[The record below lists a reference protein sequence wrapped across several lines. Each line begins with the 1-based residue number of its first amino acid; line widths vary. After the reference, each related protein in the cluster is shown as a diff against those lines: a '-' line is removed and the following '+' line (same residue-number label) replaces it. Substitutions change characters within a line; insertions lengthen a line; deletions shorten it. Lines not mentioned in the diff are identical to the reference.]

1 MNSRRNFLGTSM
13 AMTGGLLGSTLLI
26 QGAAM
31 SPVSDL
37 KISDIKT
44 YRLSTGSLFV
54 RVFCSNGQSGI
65 GECSPMNTHVLQ
77 SVIEHALKPI
87 VIGQDPFNVEPLY
100 DQMLF
105 HPFKLGPHGALSE
118 AIAGIDLALWDF
130 KGRMLGS
137 PVYRLLGGAY
147 RREVPVYFSLGWN
160 QKDSPEEVANIMK
173 GAVGL
178 GYTAVKIRMNWSP
191 LQLDDPNDPAETYL
205 AAIRGKIGNSIKLMF
220 DVNNGYSTH
229 RAIQI
234 GRRFQQKF
242 QIVHYE
248 EPTPQYDY
256 EAMATVADALDVP
269 VAAGEHEYTRWQFK
283 DLIQQG
289 KPDIVQPDVTK
300 CGGLTEAKKIAALA
314 QAHNKPIVIHNTQPT
329 LGTAASLHFVASC
342 SNASYPQEFTGE
354 RPELS
359 RLFKNKLSFEQGTLR
374 VPEDPG
380 LGLEPDLAAL
390 EAAAEKG

>member
-1 MNSRRNFLGTSM
+1 MNSRRKFLGTSM
-13 AMTGGLLGSTLLI
+13 AMTGGLLGSTLPI

-118 AIAGIDLALWDF
+118 AFAGIDLALWDF

-191 LQLDDPNDPAETYL
+191 LQLDDPNDPAENYL
-205 AAIRGKIGNSIKLMF
+205 AAIRGRIGNSIKLMF

-234 GRRFQQKF
+234 GRRFQEKF